1 MKKSTI
7 SLKKFGILRILIISL
22 TSLSLL
28 LSSCHSEYV
37 CLNYETHPGA
47 QWNNQHNQ
55 IVFFV
60 SRQAFRNAKGIAR
73 FPDGGHPDYL
83 LEEVGLYLYNT
94 DCKQLL
100 LLQNLG
106 EVCKIIGSYPS
117 NWKSELK
124 FQDSLI
130 YYHIT
135 PLSGWNRY
143 LKMAKNADDSLTI
156 ETLRQKYSSSFSVN
170 PATKQ
175 VQKSDSAS
183 DMDFHEYNSED
194 HKIGLTDLNGIISV
208 IPMEEWD
215 LKIKDIYN
223 KTDEEYIKETIFL
236 YNSCPLSRRA
246 VIEQIIAKLSSQEIE
261 QLLREM
267 DNYKNSLEGLEKTE
281 YEIYSEDTYNQIRE
295 LL

>member
-1 MKKSTI
+1 MLIICLI
-7 SLKKFGILRILIISL
+7 SLSPI
-22 TSLSLL
+22 

-37 CLNYETHPGA
+37 CLDYKAHPGA
-47 QWNNQHNQ
+47 QWNNQQNQ

-60 SRQAFRNAKGIAR
+60 SKQAFRSAKGIAR
-73 FPDGGHPDYL
+73 FPDGGQPDYL

-94 DCKQLL
+94 DSKQLV
-100 LLQNLG
+100 LLQNLD

-117 NWKSELK
+117 NWKSKLI

-135 PLSGWNRY
+135 PLSGWTRY

-156 ETLRQKYSSSFSVN
+156 ETLRQKYSRPFSVD
-170 PATKQ
+170 PATMQ
-175 VQKSDSAS
+175 VQKLDSAS
-183 DMDFHEYNSED
+183 GMDFHEYNSED
-194 HKIGLTDLNGIISV
+194 HKIGLTDLNGMISV
-208 IPMEEWD
+208 IPIEEWS

-223 KTDEEYIKETIFL
+223 KTDEEYCKETIFL

-246 VIEQIIAKLSSQEIE
+246 VIEQIIAKLGRQEIE

-281 YEIYSEDTYNQIRE
+281 YEIYSKDTYNQIKG